1 MTWQIVVAISNDFL
15 MAEFQMETCNIRS
28 HGTPICDGK
37 GACAVLPWTWPSSR
51 RYRCGWA
58 GHGFGHVR
66 NPILKFRLLAS
77 QYITAILKSHSL
89 LMWEPGMTVSSPFT
103 SWAHPSFF
111 HDSLNG
117 VGNLEVKTDIDI
129 KKKLLNF
136 EDNSPCYIQR
146 KVSGTQNFPSKRTSQ
161 NMNFRS
167 SFGSCSSS
175 RCTCPD
181 SAKSWGKTVSRSW
194 SWIWGGCLAMVE
206 TL

>member
-1 MTWQIVVAISNDFL
+1 
-15 MAEFQMETCNIRS
+15 METCNIRG
-28 HGTPICDGK
+28 HGTPTCDGK

-51 RYRCGWA
+51 RYRDHICGWA

-89 LMWEPGMTVSSPFT
+89 FMWEPGMTVSSPFT
-103 SWAHPSFF
+103 SSAHPSFF

-117 VGNLEVKTDIDI
+117 VANLEVKTDIDI

-136 EDNSPCYIQR
+136 EDNSPCSSRERFLGPKISQA
-146 KVSGTQNFPSKRTSQ
+146 KTSQ

-181 SAKSWGKTVSRSW
+181 SAKSWGKTVSRRW
-194 SWIWGGCLAMVE
+194 SWILGWMFFWVGSNGWDLVVFCMP
-206 TL
+206 